1 MPLCLLAFSQR
12 IGYLAASQCFH
23 EGTDVIMLTTN
34 QIRKVNSWFQFL
46 VSSYLY
52 FQRYTIFYLK
62 KKKICWSGMLLTWF
76 TVCCHHTVWRT
87 DAVLVL
93 WRCPWC
99 CFMPTLCFIC
109 LKNPVGIN
117 SPTVFPKDSDTLQ
130 PPWLGKFCCSLRS
143 NLFVL
148 KVESNFLPPAEG
160 TTMRCM
166 WHRALRAWLCLALLM
181 WSPCTRLHSVNSHS
195 RRAKCA
201 VPFISLFPNNCSYGF
216 IL

>member
-1 MPLCLLAFSQR
+1 MSPCLLTENWIPSCLSVLSRRDWCYYVDYQSNPEGKFLISVPGFFLFVFSK
-12 IGYLAASQCFH
+12 IYNILF
-23 EGTDVIMLTTN
+23 
-34 QIRKVNSWFQFL
+34 
-46 VSSYLY
+46 
-52 FQRYTIFYLK
+52 K

-201 VPFISLFPNNCSYGF
+201 VPFVSLFPNICSYGF